1 MGKVDYENLL
11 GRAQALASSPAV
23 DQALVAD
30 IVRLLTAGS
39 PQLRK
44 RLAELVHDLERKATA
59 AALTT
64 APDDEPPG
72 PGRADILALA
82 RRGPTAR
89 AELPTLLL
97 KVLDGDDE
105 ELRSLAAEAI
115 GAVAPGDVELLPR
128 LLTMLFQQPR
138 LDLRAMRYA
147 RAVASVGAPATPELC
162 RKLETGD
169 SLQRALAVTA
179 LCVLFVDSPQPA
191 ALPLLLRAVADKEL
205 GDARAHAVAALG
217 ALAGTFEVVLPTLAE
232 LLRDRDVRV
241 SREAA
246 VALARDGANG
256 AALLLQACAKK
267 TRPPALKKLG
277 WMLDDPPHALPLL
290 LLLLGDEGRDL
301 ADDAT
306 RTRIRQCIGQRSSA
320 PALLLQRLV
329 RDQDSETRLSMALNQ
344 AGPPEIFAILAN
356 DKNDEVRRLVADN
369 RATPAVVLATLAADK
384 NDDVKRTVAENP
396 NTPAEALE
404 QLLKA
409 KISRIRR
416 LVARHKHTPLKRIEA
431 FAVHKEPLVR
441 CAVAG
446 NPNLP
451 YPLLEQIRQDPLLE
465 LSEAVAMHPH
475 APLSVLEGLAR
486 HREHRVRAAAA
497 LNPKLPTAL
506 LCELAQDSSPQ
517 VRRSLAE
524 NPNSTPAILRALA
537 SAALFRVD
545 GALIDNPRTPPAA
558 LALLAG
564 REEASTRRDVLAHD
578 NLPDEIF
585 ARLIS
590 DPDPQVRATALLRMD
605 PRRPS
610 WVAVEP
616 SWAEFGDRG
625 E

>member
-64 APDDEPPG
+64 ADDEPAG
-72 PGRADILALA
+72 PRRADILALA

-97 KVLDGDDE
+97 KILDGDDE
-105 ELRSLAAEAI
+105 ELRSLAAEAL
-115 GAVAPGDVELLPR
+115 GAVSPGNAELLPR
-128 LLTMLFQQPR
+128 LLTILFQQPR

-147 RAVASVGAPATPELC
+147 RAVASVGPAAAPELFS
-162 RKLETGD
+162 KLETGD

-191 ALPLLLRAVADKEL
+191 ALPLLLRAVEDKEL

-217 ALAGTFEVVLPTLAE
+217 ALAGISQIVLPTLAE

-246 VALARDGANG
+246 VALARNGANG
-256 AALLLQACAKK
+256 AALLRQACAKK

-277 WMLDDPPHALPLL
+277 WVLDDPPHALPLL
-290 LLLLGDEGRDL
+290 LLLLGDEGPDL

-306 RTRIRQCIGQRSSA
+306 RTRIRQCIGQRRSA
-320 PALLLQRLV
+320 PALLLHRLV
-329 RDQDSETRLSMALNQ
+329 RDKDSETRLSMALNQ
-344 AGPPEIFAILAN
+344 AAPPEIFAILAK
-356 DKNDEVRRLVADN
+356 DRNDEVRRLVADN

-416 LVARHKHTPLKRIEA
+416 LVARHKHTPLERLEA
-431 FAVHKEPLVR
+431 FVTHSEPLVR

-451 YPLLEQIRQDPLLE
+451 YPLLEQLRQDNMLE

-475 APLSVLEGLAR
+475 APLHVLEGLAR
-486 HREHRVRAAAA
+486 HRERRIRAAAA
-497 LNPKLPTAL
+497 LNPKLPTTL
-506 LCELAQDSSPQ
+506 LCELAQDSSPE

-524 NPNSTPAILRALA
+524 NPSTPPAVLRALA
-537 SAALFRVD
+537 SAALYKVD
-545 GALIDNPRTPPAA
+545 EALIDNPRTPPDA
-558 LALLAG
+558 LALLAS

-578 NLPDEIF
+578 NLPDDLI
-585 ARLIS
+585 ARLAT
-590 DPDPQVRATALLRMD
+590 DADARVRATALLRMD

-610 WVAVEP
+610 WVEVEP
-616 SWAEFGDRG
+616 SWAEFGDTG

>member
-23 DQALVAD
+23 DQALAAD

-44 RLAELVHDLERKATA
+44 QLAELVHDLERKATA
-59 AALTT
+59 AALAT
-64 APDDEPPG
+64 AVDAEPPG
-72 PGRADILALA
+72 PRRADILALA
-82 RRGPTAR
+82 RRGPAAR
-89 AELPTLLL
+89 AELPTLL
-97 KVLDGDDE
+97 KILDGDDE

-115 GAVAPGDVELLPR
+115 GAVAPGDVESLPR
-128 LLTMLFQQPR
+128 LLTVLFQQPH
-138 LDLRAMRYA
+138 LDLRARRYA
-147 RAVASVGAPATPELC
+147 RAVASVGPAAAPELC
-162 RKLETGD
+162 NKLETGD
-169 SLQRALAVTA
+169 SSQRALAATA
-179 LCVLFVDSPQPA
+179 LCVLFVDSPQST
-191 ALPLLLRAVADKEL
+191 ALPLLLRAVDDKEL

-217 ALAGTFEVVLPTLAE
+217 ALAGTSEVVPPKLGE

-246 VALARDGANG
+246 VALARIGANG
-256 AALLLQACAKK
+256 SALLLQACAKK

-277 WMLDDPPHALPLL
+277 WVLDDPPHALPLL

-306 RTRIRQCIGQRSSA
+306 RARIQHCIGQRSSA
-320 PALLLQRLV
+320 PALLLHRLV
-329 RDQDSETRLSMALNQ
+329 RDRDRETRLSMALNR
-344 AGPPEIFAILAN
+344 AAPPEIFAILAK
-356 DKNDEVRRLVADN
+356 DKIDEVRRLVADN

-384 NDDVKRTVAENP
+384 SDDVKLTVAENP

-404 QLLKA
+404 LLVKSKLP
-409 KISRIRR
+409 KIER
-416 LVARHKHTPLKRIEA
+416 LVARHKNTPLARLEA

-451 YPLLEQIRQDPLLE
+451 YPLLEQLRQDKTLE

-486 HREHRVRAAAA
+486 HRERRIRAAVA
-497 LNPKLPTAL
+497 LNPKSPTAL
-506 LCELAQDSSPQ
+506 LCELAQDSSSE

-524 NPNSTPAILRALA
+524 NPSTPAAVLRALA
-537 SAALFRVD
+537 SAALYKVD
-545 GALIDNPRTPPAA
+545 EALVDNPRTPPAA
-558 LALLAG
+558 LALLAS
-564 REEASTRRDVLAHD
+564 REEASTRLAVLAHD
-578 NLPDEIF
+578 NLPDDVV
-585 ARLIS
+585 ARLAT
-590 DPDPQVRATALLRMD
+590 DTEARVRATALLRMD

-610 WVAVEP
+610 WVHVEP